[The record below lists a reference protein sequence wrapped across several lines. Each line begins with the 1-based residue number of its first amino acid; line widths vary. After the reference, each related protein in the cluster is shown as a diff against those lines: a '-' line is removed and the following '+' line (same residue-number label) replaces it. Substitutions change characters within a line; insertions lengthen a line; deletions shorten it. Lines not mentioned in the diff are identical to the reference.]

1 MSDTLFNFDEDKP
14 QKEVTCLGMVFKN
27 EDERKEFFRN
37 ELRKKLPALKKI
49 DGFPIGE
56 DEDIIALSDPPF
68 YTACPNPW
76 LNDFIE
82 EWEKDKSKTPNRV
95 DNFVVDEPF
104 ASDVSEGK
112 NNPIYNAH
120 SYHTKV
126 PHPAI
131 MRYILHYTQPGDIIF
146 DGFAGT
152 GMTGVA
158 AQMCGNP
165 DLETKT
171 KIEKEWEEQGR
182 GKPVWGPRKAIL
194 GDLSPIAS
202 FIAYNYNTPVD
213 IDKFKAEA
221 ERILKEVED
230 ELGWMYYTLQEGQE
244 HKQDIIDKV
253 IEQLP
258 NCKTPKEAKALL
270 DGSGLLFGKINYT
283 VWSDV
288 FICPECM
295 GEIVFYDVAVDHVDG
310 SVRDEFNCPHCNSI
324 RTKSNSEKMWETT
337 FDNSTGGIVRKRKS
351 VPIKINYSILDNR
364 FYKRLDVLDEIILY
378 KLKHFGDLN
387 WFPKDRIIDGDEI
400 GRLKNLN
407 ITKVNQLLPIR
418 ATLFCSKFITRG
430 KYSSKFQ
437 ILITSALLN
446 LTWMYR
452 WRLNGK
458 GGTTSGT
465 YYICATPQEN
475 NPAQQ
480 IGRKIK
486 DFCQAFQLIAR
497 QHNLVFVGS
506 SHQLFI
512 QAETVDYIFTDPPFG
527 ANIMYSELNFLWE
540 SWLK

>member
-1 MSDTLFNFDEDKP
+1 MNDTLFNFDEDKT

-27 EDERKEFFRN
+27 EDERKEYFRE
-37 ELRKKLPALKKI
+37 ELRKKLPELKKI

-56 DEDIIALSDPPF
+56 DEDIIALSDPPY

-82 EWEKDKSKTPNRV
+82 EWEKEKSNNPNRV
-95 DNFVVDEPF
+95 ENFFVDEPF

-171 KIEKEWEEQGR
+171 KIENEWESQGR
-182 GKPVWGPRKAIL
+182 EKPVWGPRKAIL

-202 FIAYNYNTPVD
+202 FIAYNYNTPVNVEE
-213 IDKFKAEA
+213 FKSEA

-244 HKQDIIDKV
+244 HKQDIIDKI
-253 IEQLP
+253 IEHLP

-295 GEIVFYDVAVDHVDG
+295 GEIIFYDVAVNHVDG

-324 RTKSNSEKMWETT
+324 RTKRSCEKAWVTVFDRAINKT
-337 FDNSTGGIVRKRKS
+337 IQQAKTIPVLINYSSGKQRFAKKSAKFDNSLLS
-351 VPIKINYSILDNR
+351 C
-364 FYKRLDVLDEIILY
+364 
-378 KLKHFGDLN
+378 
-387 WFPKDRIIDGDEI
+387 IDH
-400 GRLKNLN
+400 LKN
-407 ITKVNQLLPIR
+407 P
-418 ATLFCSKFITRG
+418 FW
-430 KYSSKFQ
+430 Y
-437 ILITSALLN
+437 
-446 LTWMYR
+446 
-452 WRLNGK
+452 
-458 GGTTSGT
+458 
-465 YYICATPQEN
+465 P
-475 NPAQQ
+475 
-480 IGRKIK
+480 
-486 DFCQAFQLIAR
+486 
-497 QHNLVFVGS
+497 
-506 SHQLFI
+506 
-512 QAETVDYIFTDPPFG
+512 TDDLPFG
-527 ANIMYSELNFLWE
+527 YNTQQPMRSHGLTNVNHFYSNRNLLVLSFFVDQ
-540 SWLK
+540 